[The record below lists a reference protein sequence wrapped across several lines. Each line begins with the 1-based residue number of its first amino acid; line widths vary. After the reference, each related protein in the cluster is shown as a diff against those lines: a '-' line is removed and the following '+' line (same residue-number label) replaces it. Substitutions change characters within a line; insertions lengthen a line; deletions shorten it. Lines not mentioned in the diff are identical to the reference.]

1 MMQTFSLKIFL
12 RLSAVLLIFTIVSC
26 SKDSKNPHTNTG
38 TTPTQATPT
47 KFGLY
52 EADSSIYKLV
62 YTFVSKIGTKD
73 VSSADYDLLFD
84 TGSGG
89 LVIDAHGI
97 IPGSMISSTGISFSG
112 DSTVVNGITIYNQKS
127 TISYGD
133 DASTTDNVYG
143 YLAYAPVTLGDA
155 NGNIT
160 IKRLPFFLYYKAAD
174 TKGNVFADHEFDVLG
189 VSPQYDV
196 TFPNNAYITSPFAYF
211 NPGEGLLKGFKMD
224 ALGTNKFSLN
234 GTYVPGAVTLGLT
247 LSDLSSFTMH
257 QLTYYPGEGYA
268 PIIPVS
274 LTYNGK
280 TITTNMIFDTG
291 TEPYSYIQD
300 SSAGSSAVLLPG
312 NTSVSLTTTPG
323 GFSYSYATSASENLT
338 YVENPA
344 QSQSNVSVMSLE
356 FFLNNGFMLD
366 YYDHKLGLKS
376 Q

>member
-1 MMQTFSLKIFL
+1 MQTFSLKIFL

-133 DASTTDNVYG
+133 DANTTDNVYG

-247 LSDLSSFTMH
+247 SSDLSSFTMH